1 MFSTFALAVTAC
13 GHDCSVGDP
22 LPAGASVGGT
32 AMAPPRGPHGE
43 RGSPESIALRPAGLE
58 GNLHAWPRGKFIIG
72 QHRAGQEAGR
82 EVSVLLGGRQPP
94 PEAGMG
100 LEWGEG
106 ADRSRHSVGT
116 SVGLS
121 GTRPWDGRPAGPSRH
136 GQTWQDARGPGS
148 GTVPCAHFLS
158 ASHVVSV
165 VTREAVPAGKALC
178 SQPAAP
184 LGWGASGH
192 SRKVGKSVST

>member
-1 MFSTFALAVTAC
+1 M
-13 GHDCSVGDP
+13 GW
-22 LPAGASVGGT
+22 PAG
-32 AMAPPRGPHGE
+32 
-43 RGSPESIALRPAGLE
+43 GSQQARA
-58 GNLHAWPRGKFIIG
+58 NL
-72 QHRAGQEAGR
+72 AGR
-82 EVSVLLGGRQPP
+82 
-94 PEAGMG
+94 A
-100 LEWGEG
+100 
-106 ADRSRHSVGT
+106 
-116 SVGLS
+116 
-121 GTRPWDGRPAGPSRH
+121 
-136 GQTWQDARGPGS
+136 GPGS